1 MSKDPDV
8 FLKHILESAE
18 RIEEYTDGISREN
31 FLDEG
36 PIKHAVVRQLEIIGE
51 AATNIPDEA
60 KDQYPDVLW
69 NQIIGMRNIL
79 AHEYW
84 RVDFEL
90 VWDTAMKKVPELK
103 EAVRKLLTES

>member
-1 MSKDPDV
+1 MNKDPGV

-18 RIEEYTDGISREN
+18 RIEEYTDDMSRKD
-31 FLDEG
+31 FLSEG
-36 PIKHAVVRQLEIIGE
+36 PVKHAVVRQLEIIGE

-69 NQIIGMRNIL
+69 DQIIGMRNIL

-90 VWDTAMKKVPELK
+90 VWDTAMEKVPELK
-103 EAVRKLLTES
+103 RAVRKSLTDD